1 MPFTKQRLKFAIAL
15 ALGVSSVQYAH
26 AQNVFYDGSS
36 DNIDEVIEDYNRAAA
51 ANPGS
56 APTIVYTGT
65 DEKVKNTVDDYNRA
79 MATNTGSRPNLADR
93 ALDVDSFKPSPPDSS
108 FASHA
113 TTANGRQVGR
123 MLDASVKSIIEG
135 GAGSPENRRALLEL
149 QNLLLENP
157 GAASDALEQLA
168 GSQNANLAAATQK
181 GTEQITA
188 HLLSAMRAIPTDTTG
203 EANGRFWLQGMG
215 ASGRLE
221 NQGGSAGL
229 KQGTQGLLIGADWAV
244 DHAWRAGVMG
254 AKTTSDFDAKRF
266 DAALDSWHLGAYAVR
281 QDGPLAL
288 RLGAIYSSHDGNNK
302 RSVDVFGEKAQLK
315 GKYNA
320 QSQTAFG
327 EVGYQVGQGTF
338 SAEPFAGLGYQRYHR
353 DSFKEKGGEA
363 GLNVGAQTQ
372 ENLSSTFGIRLA
384 SLHKLDNQMSL
395 TPHLS
400 TSWKHL
406 YGDVGSQVRQSSRW
420 ISEMGLNGDFTTQ
433 GTSLDRDSLAMR
445 AGLDLG
451 LSQYHT
457 VGLTYNVE
465 TGTNSRNQG
474 LMGQWTM
481 GF

>member
-1 MPFTKQRLKFAIAL
+1 MPFIKQRLIFAIAL
-15 ALGVSSVQYAH
+15 ALGVSSIQYAH
-26 AQNVFYDGSS
+26 AQNDPGQGSGLS
-36 DNIDEVIEDYNRAAA
+36 WGDFLTGNFFTTN
-51 ANPGS
+51 NPES
-56 APTIVYTGT
+56 IQQV
-65 DEKVKNTVDDYNRA
+65 
-79 MATNTGSRPNLADR
+79 ADST
-93 ALDVDSFKPSPPDSS
+93 LNVDSFKPSPPDSS

-113 TTANGRQVGR
+113 TTANGRQAGR
-123 MLDASVKSIIEG
+123 MLDASIESMLKNG
-135 GAGSPENRRALLEL
+135 GVSPEDRRALLDL
-149 QNLLLENP
+149 QNLLLDNP
-157 GAASDALEQLA
+157 EAASAALEQLA

-188 HLLSAMRAIPTDTTG
+188 HLLSAMRAIPTDTAG
-203 EANGRFWLQGMG
+203 DANGRFWLQGLG

-221 NQGGSAGL
+221 SQGGSAGL
-229 KQGTQGLLIGADWAV
+229 KQGTQGVLAGADWAV

-266 DAALDSWHLGAYAVR
+266 DATLDSWHLGAYAVR

-302 RSVDVFGEKAQLK
+302 RSVDIFGEKDQLK

-327 EVGYQVGQGTF
+327 EVGYQVGQGSF

-384 SLHKLDNQMSL
+384 SLHKFDNQLSL

-420 ISEMGLNGDFTTQ
+420 ISEMGLNGNFTTQ

-445 AGLDLG
+445 AGLDMG
-451 LSQYHT
+451 LSEYQT

-474 LMGQWTM
+474 LMGQWTLS
-481 GF
+481 F

>member
-1 MPFTKQRLKFAIAL
+1 MPFTKQRLIFAIAL
-15 ALGVSSVQYAH
+15 ALGISSTQYAY
-26 AQNVFYDGSS
+26 AQS
-36 DNIDEVIEDYNRAAA
+36 DLRHGENLTWDDLQWDDAEGEDNFITAQSTAPEENIFDN
-51 ANPGS
+51 
-56 APTIVYTGT
+56 APDI
-65 DEKVKNTVDDYNRA
+65 
-79 MATNTGSRPNLADR
+79 
-93 ALDVDSFKPSPPDSS
+93 DSFKPSPPNPS

-113 TTANGRQVGR
+113 TTANGRQAGR
-123 MLDASVKSIIEG
+123 MLDASIESMLKSG
-135 GAGSPENRRALLEL
+135 GISPEDRRDLLDL

-157 GAASDALEQLA
+157 VAASEALEQLA

-188 HLLSAMRAIPTDTTG
+188 HLLSAMRAIPTDTAG
-203 EANGRFWLQGMG
+203 DANGRFWLQGLG

-221 NQGGSAGL
+221 GQGGSAGL
-229 KQGTQGLLIGADWAV
+229 KQGTQGLLVGADWAV

-266 DAALDSWHLGAYAVR
+266 DATLDSWHLGAYAVR

-302 RSVDVFGEKAQLK
+302 RNVDIFGEKDQLK

-327 EVGYQVGQGTF
+327 EVGYQVGQGSF

-353 DSFKEKGGEA
+353 DSFKEKGGDA
-363 GLNVGAQTQ
+363 ALNVGAQTQ

-384 SLHKLDNQMSL
+384 SLHKFDNQLSL

-420 ISEMGLNGDFTTQ
+420 ISEMGLNGNFTTQ

-451 LSQYHT
+451 LSEYQT

-474 LMGQWTM
+474 LMGQWTLS
-481 GF
+481 F